1 MYQAIIAGLT
11 LGLLS
16 NLHCIGMCGPLM
28 LAVPLSSNNNFI
40 KWVEILS
47 YHFGRITTY
56 ALLGL
61 VLGSVGSNLSAWG
74 FQQIISITSGV
85 FILTYALLKIFK
97 MDYFFSNNN
106 PFSKFIST
114 KIGHFL
120 KEKTLYSKWILGTL
134 NGLLPCGLVYIA
146 LAASLVY
153 GNILYSTLHM
163 ISFGLGTMPSLV
175 FIMLFKNKITPT
187 IRLKIN
193 RMIPYFLGV
202 IGLLLILR
210 GMNLGLPYIS
220 PKLND
225 KHSCCEVKH

>member
-97 MDYFFSNNN
+97 IFNQFLIC
-106 PFSKFIST
+106 IS
-114 KIGHFL
+114 
-120 KEKTLYSKWILGTL
+120 L
-134 NGLLPCGLVYIA
+134 N
-146 LAASLVY
+146 
-153 GNILYSTLHM
+153 
-163 ISFGLGTMPSLV
+163 
-175 FIMLFKNKITPT
+175 MLFYI
-187 IRLKIN
+187 I
-193 RMIPYFLGV
+193 YFV
-202 IGLLLILR
+202 IIFL
-210 GMNLGLPYIS
+210 Y
-220 PKLND
+220 
-225 KHSCCEVKH
+225 